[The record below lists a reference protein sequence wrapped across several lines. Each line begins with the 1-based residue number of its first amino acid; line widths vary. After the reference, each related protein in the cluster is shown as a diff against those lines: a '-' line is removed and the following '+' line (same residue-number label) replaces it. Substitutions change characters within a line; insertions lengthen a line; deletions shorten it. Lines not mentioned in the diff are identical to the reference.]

1 MRTSTC
7 IRRLVLALLHPELAS
22 CERLSVEGE
31 LVVVFP
37 DLSAALLRERVEG
50 VLRGDWGEQGGML
63 YPPPVECEVGE
74 MDLAEEQEEQ
84 EEQFEFDPPPG
95 EPPEEPP
102 QVAVEAARHQ
112 TFTHLQKLEVV
123 RVCREQGGDVADT
136 ARRAG
141 LPVTRLRRWLEAEQ
155 VLEEQ
160 VRAGEGN
167 RSKAVSLRP
176 KQLRPFEERLLAWLV
191 GREGEGARLARGD
204 VSRRAIE
211 LYREEVADVGAQ
223 KRFKAGA
230 TYVEQF
236 LAKTKTRHLV
246 GGREEPEVDNG
257 KVFPC
262 DECDQTFP
270 KNSLFKQHKLENHYS
285 EKPFACPHCGRCFKS
300 TENLKIHIRTHTG
313 EKPYSCSICGYASA
327 DPSNFRKHQKNHH
340 QDVISQTPGRLKRDS
355 DFVFKN

>member
-63 YPPPVECEVGE
+63 YPPPVECEGGE